1 MGNDQPLTAI
11 NETWQSRELAIN
23 LLSIRTG
30 PMIGKQ
36 NFTITDL
43 SVVEPDPELFKL
55 PAGYEIR
62 DMRKNPPIFLVA
74 EKEGHP
80 ERIKLP
86 QLKAPQP
93 HLNLDNDSLKSY
105 HVHDIKALNESN
117 LLLIKDLSSFRR
129 AVYGQDYRN

>member
-11 NETWQSRELAIN
+11 NETWHSQELAIN
-23 LLSIRTG
+23 LLSLRTG

-43 SVVEPDPELFKL
+43 SAVEPDPELFKV

-74 EKEGHP
+74 EK
-80 ERIKLP
+80 R
-86 QLKAPQP
+86 AT
-93 HLNLDNDSLKSY
+93 LN
-105 HVHDIKALNESN
+105 ALNFRN
-117 LLLIKDLSSFRR
+117 LKPRSLI
-129 AVYGQDYRN
+129 